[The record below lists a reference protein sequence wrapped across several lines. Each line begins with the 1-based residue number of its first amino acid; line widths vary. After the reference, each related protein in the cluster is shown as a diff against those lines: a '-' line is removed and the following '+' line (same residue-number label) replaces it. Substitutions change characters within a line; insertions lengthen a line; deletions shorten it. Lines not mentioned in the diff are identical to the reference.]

1 MKRTLDIAIVGVIA
15 LNIAVVGA
23 LLAVVVFDRI
33 GGSQAGHPAQATAAP
48 SASAELMAMG
58 LAHIPTSDACIL
70 CHDSGGSANIKVV
83 PAIGHPLEGWRRCA
97 ACHTGEKLGAT
108 APGHVGIPEAEC
120 LNCHKIAPTGPAI
133 TQPHSRLQD
142 QLCLDCHGSFAHL
155 PSSMVGKNP
164 SDCTIC
170 HKPTELPPP
179 QYPHPPESIKSCRA
193 CHQSAE
199 IGALPMTHAL
209 YTDAMCLLCHDIKTG
224 GAAPGSSGSPSAS
237 PHYTLEPSQSPGSG
251 G

>member
-15 LNIAVVGA
+15 LNILVVGA
-23 LLAVVVFDRI
+23 LLAVVVFDRL
-33 GGSQAGHPAQATAAP
+33 GASQAGHPAQATALP
-48 SASAELMAMG
+48 SASADLMQMG

-70 CHDSGGSANIKVV
+70 CHESGGSANIKTV

-108 APGHVGIPEAEC
+108 APGHVGIPETEC
-120 LNCHKIAPTGPAI
+120 LNCHKVGPQGPAI

-142 QLCLDCHGSFAHL
+142 QHCLDCHGSYAHL
-155 PSSMVGKNP
+155 PSSMVGKSP

-179 QYPHPPESIKSCRA
+179 QYPHPPGSDKNCRT
-193 CHQSAE
+193 CHQSVE
-199 IGALPMTHAL
+199 VGALPVTHAL
-209 YTDAMCLLCHDIKTG
+209 YTDAMCLLCHDIRTAG
-224 GAAPGSSGSPSAS
+224 SPPIASPGSSPRYTLQPSPSA
-237 PHYTLEPSQSPGSG
+237 TG